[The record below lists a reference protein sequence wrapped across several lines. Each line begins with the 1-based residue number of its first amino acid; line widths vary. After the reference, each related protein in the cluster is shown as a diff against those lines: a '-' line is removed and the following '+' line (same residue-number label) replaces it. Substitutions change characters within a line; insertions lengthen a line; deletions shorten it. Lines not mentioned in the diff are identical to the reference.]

1 MFLNHHAATML
12 TITRSRRGALRLA
25 GAGVV
30 ASAAAGR
37 LTLPAHA
44 QSAFPSRVRA
54 LHAAPELGKVEVL
67 FNGAKQ
73 LDEFEYGTTSD
84 WIEIDPGVVRITIS
98 RDRAGINYFVF
109 DAIAPVVANE
119 DYNLIISDPLVIPA
133 PVDRSPLP
141 PDTSRVRVVHASVD
155 IPAVDIAIKGGD
167 VVIDNLEYAQL
178 SDPVEVPAGSYDLEV
193 RLHSTGEVALDLPGV
208 VAEPGMI
215 YDLVAYGKPGDDT
228 TPLTVATL
236 TDEARAGTA
245 ATPTA

>member
-1 MFLNHHAATML
+1 
-12 TITRSRRGALRLA
+12 
-25 GAGVV
+25 
-30 ASAAAGR
+30 
-37 LTLPAHA
+37 
-44 QSAFPSRVRA
+44 VRA

-141 PDTSRVRVVHASVD
+141 ADISHVRVVHASVD

-178 SDPVEVPAGSYDLEV
+178 SDPVEVPAGTHDLEV

-215 YDLVAYGKPGDDT
+215 YDLVAYGKPGNDT

>member
-1 MFLNHHAATML
+1 
-12 TITRSRRGALRLA
+12 
-25 GAGVV
+25 
-30 ASAAAGR
+30 
-37 LTLPAHA
+37 
-44 QSAFPSRVRA
+44 VRA

-155 IPAVDIAIKGGD
+155 IPAVDIA
-167 VVIDNLEYAQL
+167 LEYAQL

-208 VAEPGMI
+208 VAEPSMI
-215 YDLVAYGKPGDDT
+215 YDLVAYGKPGNDT